1 MLIESHTFYTIFVR
15 LNTKNLIL
23 DHNMKGYML
32 KFDNTWTRVLY
43 LFRRVHTYNA
53 LPIETF

>member
-1 MLIESHTFYTIFVR
+1 
-15 LNTKNLIL
+15 
-23 DHNMKGYML
+23 MKGYML

-53 LPIETF
+53 LSIETF